1 MRMFFPVCDSSR
13 VFKAVLAAI
22 LLVGVCVP
30 AVPALAQARAPAAPP
45 PLVSLAPVASGRIAP
60 QTEFVGTVYFAEVSD
75 VASEIEG
82 IVDAVKIEDGQRV
95 KAGQALVEL
104 NTDLLAKRLEA
115 TRSSHQQVLA
125 ELDVARLDLGRREA
139 LFRKGSIAEG
149 NYDDSRFK
157 ARALERRADSLQAE
171 VERLEIETRKT
182 VIRAPYDG
190 VVIRRSVSRGEW
202 LAKGKPLAVLAR
214 DDVVDI
220 VVEVPETA
228 IGLIRP
234 GVPARVSVGAEGFDG
249 TVFAVVPRV
258 NEATRTLP
266 VKVRTANRKGL
277 VEGQSAT
284 VTLPTAAAR
293 PALIVPRDAVISSAG
308 RTVVFVVQ
316 DAKTRMVPVSVIGF
330 DGLAAGVAGEGLSE
344 GMQVVVKGNERLRDG
359 QEVALSR

>member
-1 MRMFFPVCDSSR
+1 MALVFFWGSC
-13 VFKAVLAAI
+13 LAA
-22 LLVGVCVP
+22 VQG
-30 AVPALAQARAPAAPP
+30 AAQAKPPVGSP
-45 PLVSLAPVASGRIAP
+45 PLVVLAPVASGKIAP
-60 QTEFVGTVYFAEVSD
+60 QTEFVGTVYFAEVSE

-115 TRSSHQQVLA
+115 TRSTHQQVLV
-125 ELDVARLDLGRREA
+125 ELEVARLDLGRKEA

-157 ARALERRADSLQAE
+157 ARALERRAESLKAE
-171 VERLEIETRKT
+171 VERLELETRKA

-202 LAKGKPLAVLAR
+202 LAKAKPVAVLAR
-214 DDVVDI
+214 NDVVDI
-220 VVEVPETA
+220 VVEIPETA
-228 IGLIRP
+228 IKLVHP
-234 GVPARVSVGAEGFDG
+234 GVPARVSAGGESFDG

-266 VKVRTANRKGL
+266 VKVRTANRTGL

-284 VTLPTAAAR
+284 VTLSTGGAR
-293 PALIVPRDAVISSAG
+293 PALIVPRDAVISSRG
-308 RTVVFVVQ
+308 RTVVFVVK
-316 DAKTRMVPVSVIGF
+316 DAKTQLIPVSVVGY
-330 DGLAAGVAGEGLSE
+330 DALKAGVAGEGLAE

-359 QEVALSR
+359 QEVAFSR

>member
-1 MRMFFPVCDSSR
+1 MKRCLSIPDPGRSLR
-13 VFKAVLAAI
+13 PVLA
-22 LLVGVCVP
+22 LVFFWGSCLATVQ
-30 AVPALAQARAPAAPP
+30 ASAQAGPFSTP
-45 PLVSLAPVASGRIAP
+45 PLVSVAPVSSGEIAP

-82 IVDAVKIEDGQRV
+82 IVDSVKIEDGQRV

-125 ELDVARLDLGRREA
+125 ELEVARLDLGRKEA

-149 NYDDSRFK
+149 NYDDSRFRE
-157 ARALERRADSLQAE
+157 RALERRAESLKAE
-171 VERLEIETRKT
+171 VERLELETRKA

-190 VVIRRSVSRGEW
+190 VVIRRSVNRGEW
-202 LAKGKPLAVLAR
+202 LAKAKPVAVLAR

-228 IGLIRP
+228 INLVRP
-234 GVPARVSVGAEGFDG
+234 GVPAQVSAGGQSFG
-249 TVFAVVPRV
+249 GKVFAVVPRV

-266 VKVRTANRKGL
+266 VKVRTANREGL

-284 VTLPTAAAR
+284 VTLPTAVAR
-293 PALIVPRDAVISSAG
+293 PALIVPRDAVISSMG
-308 RTVVFVVQ
+308 RTVVFVVKEG
-316 DAKTRMVPVSVIGF
+316 KTQMVPVSVVGF
-330 DGLAAGVAGEGLSE
+330 DALNAGVGGEGLAE

>member
-228 IGLIRP
+228 IGWIRP
-234 GVPARVSVGAEGFDG
+234 GVPARVSAGARGL
-249 TVFAVVPRV
+249 TVRS
-258 NEATRTLP
+258 LP
-266 VKVRTANRKGL
+266 
-277 VEGQSAT
+277 
-284 VTLPTAAAR
+284 
-293 PALIVPRDAVISSAG
+293 
-308 RTVVFVVQ
+308 
-316 DAKTRMVPVSVIGF
+316 
-330 DGLAAGVAGEGLSE
+330 
-344 GMQVVVKGNERLRDG
+344 
-359 QEVALSR
+359 LSRA

>member
-1 MRMFFPVCDSSR
+1 LALVFFWGSC
-13 VFKAVLAAI
+13 LATVQAS
-22 LLVGVCVP
+22 
-30 AVPALAQARAPAAPP
+30 AQAGPFSAP
-45 PLVSLAPVASGRIAP
+45 PLVSVAPVSSGEIAP

-82 IVDAVKIEDGQRV
+82 IVDSVKIEDGQRV

-125 ELDVARLDLGRREA
+125 ELEVARLDLGRKEA

-149 NYDDSRFK
+149 NYDDSRFRE
-157 ARALERRADSLQAE
+157 RALERRAESLKAE
-171 VERLEIETRKT
+171 VERLELETRKA

-190 VVIRRSVSRGEW
+190 VVIRRSVNRGEW
-202 LAKGKPLAVLAR
+202 LAKGKPLAVLGR

-220 VVEVPETA
+220 VVEIPETA

-234 GVPARVSVGAEGFDG
+234 GVSARVSAGGESFDG
-249 TVFAVVPRV
+249 SVFAVIPRG
-258 NEATRTLP
+258 NEASRTFP

-293 PALIVPRDAVISSAG
+293 PALIVPRDAVISSMG
-308 RTVVFVVQ
+308 RTVVFVVK
-316 DAKTRMVPVSVIGF
+316 DAKAQRVPVSVVGF
-330 DGLAAGVAGEGLSE
+330 DALNAGVAAEGLAE

-359 QEVALSR
+359 QEVALRR

>member
-1 MRMFFPVCDSSR
+1 MAMVFFWGCG
-13 VFKAVLAAI
+13 AGHAA
-22 LLVGVCVP
+22 
-30 AVPALAQARAPAAPP
+30 AQAGPFSAP
-45 PLVSLAPVASGRIAP
+45 PLVVVAPVASGEIAP
-60 QTEFVGTVYFAEVSD
+60 QTEFVGTVYFAEVSE

-82 IVDAVKIEDGQRV
+82 IVDAVKIDDGQRV

-115 TRSSHQQVLA
+115 TRSTHQQVLA
-125 ELDVARLDLGRREA
+125 ELEVARLDLGRREA

-157 ARALERRADSLQAE
+157 ARALDRRAESLQAE
-171 VERLEIETRKT
+171 VERLELEIKKT

-202 LAKGKPLAVLAR
+202 LSKGKPLAVLAR

-228 IGLIRP
+228 VGLIRP
-234 GVPARVSVGAEGFDG
+234 GVPARVSAGGGGFDG
-249 TVFAVVPRV
+249 SVFAVVPRV

-293 PALIVPRDAVISSAG
+293 PALIVPRDAVTSSMG
-308 RTVVFVVQ
+308 RTVVFVVKEG
-316 DAKTRMVPVSVIGF
+316 KTHMVPVSVVGF
-330 DGLAAGVAGEGLSE
+330 DALKAGVAGEGLSA